1 MDQSNLLKNWKE
13 FREKSRPRTRKD
25 KDKKEILL
33 EV

>member
-13 FREKSRPRTRKD
+13 FSEKSRPRIRKD

-33 EV
+33 KV